1 MTSPT
6 LIASRLTPEEG
17 SERSALLHPAVLL
30 AALAG
35 LLVRWFR
42 LGEQSLWVDE
52 IFTWHNAEIGG
63 VLSAGDVF
71 STDHG
76 PLLQV
81 LLHVLGGWFGD
92 SEFVMRFPSVIAG
105 TLAVLVFAGLA
116 ARLLGREA
124 AVPAAWCAALS
135 PFLVW
140 YGQEARNY
148 AFAILFSMAAI
159 WAAVAWKERGGL
171 RRGIVFTLCAW
182 LGILSNL
189 NVLLLL
195 PVLFVYLLWP
205 RGGGAVRP
213 AAVLAA
219 FLALGALESPWI
231 FDHVRRLD
239 VVRLVP
245 GREALPGEVPL
256 RHGTTFTPMGYP
268 FTAYVFSVGYTL
280 GPPMSALHTSS
291 PLRATLAYWPV
302 LVPSALLFGWL
313 GLSGLWGLRHRPRA
327 LWLSLAI
334 VLVPTILV
342 TYFAM
347 QNFKVFNPRYVSSG
361 LAGYYLILVAGWLAQ
376 SSRGRL
382 VATAGVVGLWGGS
395 LLHLYY
401 DPQFGREDFRPA
413 TVWLGAQARPGD
425 QLLAAGNYS
434 PLDYYWRDRE
444 PRYEVFWLG
453 YAADPATMRAKFE
466 AQVDPGVR
474 TWVVVSRPYLDDL
487 EGRFEEYL
495 RRERG
500 AVRVEFSGVRIYRLS
515 PEAP

>member
-1 MTSPT
+1 MT
-6 LIASRLTPEEG
+6 ASAPQAIHAHHEPG
-17 SERSALLHPAVLL
+17 GERSALLRWAVLL
-30 AALAG
+30 PVVVGFLA
-35 LLVRWFR
+35 RWFR

-63 VLSAGDVF
+63 VLSASDVF

-81 LLHVLGGWFGD
+81 ILHLLGGWFGD
-92 SEFVMRFPSVIAG
+92 SEFVLRMPSVIAG
-105 TLAVLVFAGLA
+105 TLTVVAFAGLA

-148 AFAILFSMAAI
+148 SFAILFSTATV
-159 WAAVAWKERGGL
+159 WAAVVWKERGGW
-171 RRGIVFTLCAW
+171 RRGVVFTLCAW

-195 PVLFVYLLWP
+195 PVLLVFLLWP
-205 RGGGAVRP
+205 RGGQALRP
-213 AAVLAA
+213 AAVLGA
-219 FLALGALESPWI
+219 FLALAMLEAPWI
-231 FDHVRRLD
+231 WDHVQRLD

-245 GREALPGEVPL
+245 GRDALPGEVPL

-280 GPPMSALHTSS
+280 GPPMSALHTSA
-291 PLRATLAYWPV
+291 PLRATFAYWPV

-313 GLSGLWGLRHRPRA
+313 GLSGLWALRRRPRA
-327 LWLSLAI
+327 LWLTLAV

-342 TYFAM
+342 TYFAV

-376 SSRGRL
+376 NARARL
-382 VATAGVVGLWGGS
+382 VTATGIALLWSYS
-395 LLHLYY
+395 LLHLYF
-401 DPQFGREDFRPA
+401 DPQFGREDFRAA
-413 TVWLGAQARPGD
+413 TVWLDTQARPGD

-434 PLDYYWRDRE
+434 PLDYYWQDRE
-444 PRYEVFWLG
+444 PPYDVFWLG
-453 YAADPATMRAKFE
+453 YSADPPKMRAKFE
-466 AQVDPGVR
+466 EQVDPTRR

-487 EGRFEEYL
+487 EGRFEAYL
-495 RRERG
+495 GDERD
-500 AVRVEFSGVRIYRLS
+500 AVRVEFSGVRVYRLS